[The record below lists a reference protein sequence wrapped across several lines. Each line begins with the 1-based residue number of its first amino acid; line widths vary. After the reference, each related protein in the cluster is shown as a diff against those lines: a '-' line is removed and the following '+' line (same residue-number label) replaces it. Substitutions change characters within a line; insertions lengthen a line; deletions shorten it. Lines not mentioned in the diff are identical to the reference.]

1 MDNIA
6 YTNPLETVQF
16 ISICSY
22 LYALSDFLFI
32 ENYLSEVDQNKQIL
46 VVNALYDY
54 LEDYHN
60 NQTMKL
66 KLIRYLL
73 KGSDLYG
80 EEESENVD
88 IVFVNTMFD
97 YIIKSLVFN
106 KYGNIYGFLA
116 EVVRKTQNVQL
127 DILFKEIL
135 SNLQTAT
142 FENEYVE
149 TSRLTSLAANRI
161 FTDIILPLFPQSKR
175 NINILSLDYILAQ
188 AGLLYLKPGKINTA
202 YYTDFE
208 NINST
213 FLDQENLFDEYLTTG
228 LIIRKNLI
236 NNNRSLSNL
245 RAFALPALLV
255 YVSTTVVQNENKT
268 NIIYDPYYWEAAYE
282 NLFSY
287 IDAFYDEVAGKLVND
302 TNYQLHT
309 VLLKFYKLL
318 ANLKDL
324 LKIHC
329 KHLISTGSI
338 QLTTVSLLYECLRG
352 FMLPSLSES
361 FTNNINE
368 IGEIFEKHDLKSI
381 QQSFGEPLLKSLKSA
396 NVHIDLLAP
405 NDNVVLGIFDNTTRL
420 PYDLFY
426 FYYPKN
432 DSTEYYALMRENYLT
447 TLIKIADNRENFK
460 ENIGVDI
467 QTLLNHRFHRVHLK
481 LANQSLDVFWKEFI
495 AYKKLRLKSYLS
507 FTDSDQRKG
516 DWWKEFGLT
525 LVPFYQSNI
534 ENALDNSHIQYVEGF
549 DDIKYFNELPN
560 NTSLFIFQEKTR
572 TLLSSIGTTI
582 KTIYLKNIT
591 DELSDYTFKL
601 NTKKP
606 IQLQNNTNTMEHFE
620 KLSLHLDEPGFEI
633 ESITNENLMFLNLK
647 ISELQ
652 NKKLYPF
659 ISVKNNLHNMQI
671 FKSNSS
677 RQINIL
683 RNRVKRILYIK
694 SKNPITNTGYGYKFI
709 YLEPYKTA
717 YLRTDFETNKK
728 MFLSLNHT
736 EPNGEKMYS
745 IIQIDNYEHEQ
756 SYIFEINNLL
766 RKSIS
771 AAKFLGIYK
780 YFYEN
785 EKCYVDLKEKF
796 ELAKILQCSLFEGL
810 KETKR
815 HMTEC
820 IQVALTKND
829 NLSIQLVL
837 ETMKLYAFPDEG
849 RMDLKFVEDWVN
861 NTNLTLPEWGK
872 QYIIENHALFF
883 KLKNDLKLEVN
894 TLTNFDGTF
903 KIDSIYHF
911 RDRQKIESG
920 TSMEKIIKDF
930 NLHLENYAVSFEDYY
945 AIRNF
950 VTTGYT
956 RITDSTHEASFMKI
970 ALYKLAIRQSDD
982 PDNEF
987 EKILW
992 RTETMPIDII
1002 DRTFTLGKIH
1012 TLKKFLTTYTTNVS
1026 AINFAT
1032 VAKPGYKNI
1041 LYKIKFTQPYFRA
1054 KVKQFHYFNEITP
1067 ILLPGIKFSIVS
1079 VRETHFTK
1087 IGDCLVVELMYN
1099 NMSKKKYEWNISI
1112 MKEITRISSKL

>member
-97 YIIKSLVFN
+97 HIIKSLVFN

-116 EVVRKTQNVQL
+116 EVVRKTQNLQL

-142 FENEYVE
+142 FENEYGE
-149 TSRLTSLAANRI
+149 ASRLTSLAANRI

-175 NINILSLDYILAQ
+175 NINLLSLDYILAQ
-188 AGLLYLKPGKINTA
+188 AGISYLKPGKINTA

-213 FLDQENLFDEYLTTG
+213 VLDQENLFDEYLITG
-228 LIIRKNLI
+228 LIIRKNHI

-255 YVSTTVVQNENKT
+255 YVSTAFLQNENIT
-268 NIIYDPYYWEAAYE
+268 NIIYDPYYLKAVYE
-282 NLFSY
+282 ELFSY
-287 IDAFYDEVAGKLVND
+287 IDSSFDEIAGKLVND

-318 ANLKDL
+318 ANVNNL
-324 LKIHC
+324 LNIYC
-329 KHLISTGSI
+329 NHLTSAGPI
-338 QLTTVSLLYECLRG
+338 QLTTSSLIHECLKE
-352 FMLPSLSES
+352 FILQSMSES
-361 FTNNINE
+361 LTNYINE
-368 IGEIFEKHDLKSI
+368 IGEIFQKHDLKSI

-396 NVHIDLLAP
+396 NVNIDLLAP
-405 NDNVVLGIFDNTTRL
+405 TDNVVLGIFDNATRL
-420 PYDLFY
+420 PYDLFN
-426 FYYPKN
+426 FYYPEN
-432 DSTEYYALMRENYLT
+432 ETTEYYALMRENYT
-447 TLIKIADNRENFK
+447 TNLIKIADNTENFK

-481 LANQSLDVFWKEFI
+481 LVNQSLDVFWKEFI

-507 FTDSDQRKG
+507 FTDSDRRKG

-534 ENALDNSHIQYVEGF
+534 ENAPDNSHIQCVGGF

-560 NTSLFIFQEKTR
+560 NISLLIFQEKTR

-591 DELSDYTFKL
+591 DELSDYTIKL

-620 KLSLHLDEPGFEI
+620 KLSLHLEEPGFEI
-633 ESITNENLMFLNLK
+633 ESITNDNLMFLNLI

-659 ISVKNNLHNMQI
+659 ISVKNYLHNILI
-671 FKSNSS
+671 FKSNFS

-683 RNRVKRILYIK
+683 GNRVKRILYIK
-694 SKNPITNTGYGYKFI
+694 SKNSITNTGYGYKFI
-709 YLEPYKTA
+709 YSAPNKTA
-717 YLRTDFETNKK
+717 HLRTDFEVNKK

-736 EPNGEKMYS
+736 KPNGELMYS
-745 IIQIDNYEHEQ
+745 IIQIDNFEHGQ
-756 SYIFEINNLL
+756 FYIFEINNQL

-771 AAKFLGIYK
+771 AAKFLGIYV
-780 YFYEN
+780 YFIDEKKCYEN
-785 EKCYVDLKEKF
+785 VSEGIHLVNL
-796 ELAKILQCSLFEGL
+796 LQCSLLERFN
-810 KETKR
+810 ETKR

-820 IQVALTKND
+820 IQVALTRNS
-829 NLSIQLVL
+829 NLSKQLVM

-861 NTNLTLPEWGK
+861 NTDLTLPEWSK

-883 KLKNDLKLEVN
+883 KLKNDIKLEVN

-920 TSMEKIIKDF
+920 TSMEKIIENF
-930 NLHLENYAVSFEDYY
+930 NVEDARFVVSFEDYY

-956 RITDSTHEASFMKI
+956 RISDSTHEASFMKI
-970 ALYKLAIRQSDD
+970 ALYKLAIRQSED

-1002 DRTFTLGKIH
+1002 NRTFTLGKIH

-1041 LYKIKFTQPYFRA
+1041 LYEIKFTQPYFRA
-1054 KVKQFHYFNEITP
+1054 KVKQFYYFNEITP

-1099 NMSKKKYEWNISI
+1099 HTSEKKYEWNLSI
-1112 MKEITRISSKL
+1112 MKEITRIWSKL

>member
-32 ENYLSEVDQNKQIL
+32 AKYLPEVDQNKQIP

-54 LEDYHN
+54 LEDYHD
-60 NQTMKL
+60 NQAMKL

-88 IVFVNTMFD
+88 IIFVNTMFD

-116 EVVRKTQNVQL
+116 EVVRKTQNLQL
-127 DILFKEIL
+127 DILFKEML
-135 SNLQTAT
+135 SNLQNAR
-142 FENEYVE
+142 FENEYGE
-149 TSRLTSLAANRI
+149 ASRLTPLAANRI

-213 FLDQENLFDEYLTTG
+213 VLDQENLFDEYLIIG
-228 LIIRKNLI
+228 LIIRKNQI

-255 YVSTTVVQNENKT
+255 YFSTTVVQNENIT
-268 NIIYDPYYWEAAYE
+268 NIIFNPHYWEAAYE
-282 NLFSY
+282 HLFSY
-287 IDAFYDEVAGKLVND
+287 IDAFYDEIVGKLVND

-318 ANLKDL
+318 ANVNNL
-324 LKIHC
+324 LNIYC
-329 KHLISTGSI
+329 NHLTSAGPI
-338 QLTTVSLLYECLRG
+338 QLTTSSLLHECLKE
-352 FMLPSLSES
+352 FILQSMSES
-361 FTNNINE
+361 LTNYINE
-368 IGEIFEKHDLKSI
+368 VGEIFQKHDLKSI

-396 NVHIDLLAP
+396 NVVIDLLAP
-405 NDNVVLGIFDNTTRL
+405 TDNVVLGIFDNATRL
-420 PYDLFY
+420 PYDLFN
-426 FYYPKN
+426 FYYPEN
-432 DSTEYYALMRENYLT
+432 ETTEYYALMRDNYT
-447 TLIKIADNRENFK
+447 TNLIKIADKGENLK
-460 ENIGVDI
+460 ENIGIDL

-481 LANQSLDVFWKEFI
+481 LSNQPLDVFWQEFI
-495 AYKKLRLKSYLS
+495 GYKKLRLKSYLS

-534 ENALDNSHIQYVEGF
+534 ENAADNSHIQYVGGF

-560 NTSLFIFQEKTR
+560 NTSLLIFQEKTR

-582 KTIYLKNIT
+582 KSIYLKNIT
-591 DELSDYTFKL
+591 DELSDYTIKL

-606 IQLQNNTNTMEHFE
+606 IQLQNNTNNMEHFE
-620 KLSLHLDEPGFEI
+620 KLALHLEEPGFEI
-633 ESITNENLMFLNLK
+633 ESITNDNLMFLNLI
-647 ISELQ
+647 ISKLQ

-659 ISVKNNLHNMQI
+659 ISVKNYLHNMQI

-683 RNRVKRILYIK
+683 GNRVKRIMYIK
-694 SKNPITNTGYGYKFI
+694 SKNSITNTGYGYKFI
-709 YLEPYKTA
+709 YLAPYKTA

-756 SYIFEINNLL
+756 SYIFEINNQL
-766 RKSIS
+766 RKTIS
-771 AAKFLGIYK
+771 AAKFLGIYM
-780 YFYEN
+780 YFYED
-785 EKCYVDLKEKF
+785 EKCYVDFKEKF

-815 HMTEC
+815 HITERV
-820 IQVALTKND
+820 QVALTINQNIPK
-829 NLSIQLVL
+829 QLIM
-837 ETMKLYAFPDEG
+837 ETMKLYEFPNEG
-849 RMDLKFVEDWVN
+849 RIDLKFVEEWVKN
-861 NTNLTLPEWGK
+861 KNLTLPEWSK
-872 QYIIENHALFF
+872 HYRIENHALFF
-883 KLKNDLKLEVN
+883 KLKHNVN
-894 TLTNFDGTF
+894 LDVITLTNFDGTF
-903 KIDSIYHF
+903 KIDSIYPF

-920 TSMEKIIKDF
+920 TSIEKIIENF
-930 NLHLENYAVSFEDYY
+930 NVEDARFAVSFEDYY

-950 VTTGYT
+950 VTTGYM

-982 PDNEF
+982 PDSEF

-992 RTETMPIDII
+992 RTESMPIDII
-1002 DRTFTLGKIH
+1002 NRTFTLGKIH

-1041 LYKIKFTQPYFRA
+1041 LYEIKFTQPYFRA

-1067 ILLPGIKFSIVS
+1067 ILLPETEFSIVS

-1087 IGDCLVVELMYN
+1087 IGDSLVVELMYN
-1099 NMSKKKYEWNISI
+1099 NTSKKKYEWNLSI
-1112 MKEITRISSKL
+1112 MKEITRILSKL